1 MAIGVRFCAGTV
13 LVLLTL
19 VMQSAGMAAL
29 VMWARTHLA
38 KNIRRFGLVRAAVLV
53 VRFTSLIVCLHMSEI
68 LLWACFFRWKC
79 FPSWESAFY
88 FSVTSY
94 STVGYGDLI
103 LPPTWRAVGPVESL
117 TGVLMC
123 GVSAS
128 LLFAIVTRLV
138 ERDEEE
144 ELEKSLGQPASQTYQ
159 DRRIRSTELAER
171 VETESKEDSRSEA
184 AITQ

>member
-1 MAIGVRFCAGTV
+1 MALALRFCAGIA

-19 VMQSAGMAAL
+19 AMQSAGMAAL
-29 VMWARTHLA
+29 VLWARVHLA
-38 KNIRRFGLVRAAVLV
+38 KGIHRFGLVGAAVLV
-53 VRFTSLIVCLHMSEI
+53 VRSTSLIVCLHMSEI

-79 FPSWESAFY
+79 FPSWGSAFY
-88 FSVTSY
+88 FSASSY

-138 ERDEEE
+138 ERDEEK
-144 ELEKSLGQPASQTYQ
+144 ELAKAIRPSGIPAIPKRPDTQY
-159 DRRIRSTELAER
+159 RLAER
-171 VETESKEDSRSEA
+171 VETESKEDNRTDT

>member
-1 MAIGVRFCAGTV
+1 MALAFRFCAGIA

-19 VMQSAGMAAL
+19 AMQSAGMAAL
-29 VMWARTHLA
+29 VMWARVHLA
-38 KNIRRFGLVRAAVLV
+38 KGIHRFGLVRAAVLV

-68 LLWACFFRWKC
+68 LLWTCFFRWKC
-79 FPSWESAFY
+79 FSSWGSALY
-88 FSVTSY
+88 FSASSY

-138 ERDEEE
+138 ERDEE
-144 ELEKSLGQPASQTYQ
+144 K
-159 DRRIRSTELAER
+159 ELAKAIRASGIPAIPKRTDTRSRLAEP
-171 VETESKEDSRSEA
+171 VDTE
-184 AITQ
+184 